1 MSALPNRRPCI
12 SQDIGEGMVV
22 TVSYHPQTSEAVE
35 VFLTGRGHKASDSP
49 MTDALYELGVKAS
62 KLMQR
67 DFDDDEVA

>member
-1 MSALPNRRPCI
+1 
-12 SQDIGEGMVV
+12 MVV

-67 DFDDDEVA
+67 DFEDDEVA